1 MFEQDYIMRLIK
13 EMVRAIL
20 KLLFNVDAPA
30 PTADLFE
37 NERAMETAEGLIQK
51 ARVGDINEAE
61 NELFDL
67 AETRTMDNLLI
78 GLSFYSYLNE
88 MDNDFLVANNF
99 SREEVREGLKS
110 LVAVYGLGNMAE
122 IFFCD

>member
-37 NERAMETAEGLIQK
+37 DESAMETAEGLIKK
-51 ARVGDINEAE
+51 AKAGDINEAE

-67 AETRTMDNLLI
+67 VETRTMDNLLI
-78 GLSFYSYLNE
+78 GLAFYSYLNE

-110 LVAVYGLGNMAE
+110 LVAVYGLGDMAE
-122 IFFCD
+122 IFFYD

>member
-20 KLLFNVDAPA
+20 KLLFNLDAPA

-37 NERAMETAEGLIQK
+37 DESAMETADGLIKK
-51 ARVGDINEAE
+51 ANAGYINEAE

-67 AETRTMDNLLI
+67 IETRTMDNFLV
-78 GLSFYSYLNE
+78 GLSFYSHLNE
-88 MDNDFLVANNF
+88 MDNDFLLANGF

-110 LVAVYGLGNMAE
+110 LVAVYGLGDMAE
-122 IFFCD
+122 IFFYD